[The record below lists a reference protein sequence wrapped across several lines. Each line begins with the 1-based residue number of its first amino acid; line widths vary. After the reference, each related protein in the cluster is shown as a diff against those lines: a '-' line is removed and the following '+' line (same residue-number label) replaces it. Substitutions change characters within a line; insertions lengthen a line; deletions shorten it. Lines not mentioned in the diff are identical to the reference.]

1 MRPDNRM
8 IQKNK
13 QGMTLIELMVV
24 IAIIMILM
32 GIVVGIS
39 GGASRGAAEAKAR
52 AEIGSMALELESYRA
67 DKGGYPPTGTGPEQ
81 GLTELVRWYRNER
94 YVGVE
99 WDLTDLNGAGRPVD
113 PWGREYHYS
122 LQGSGMFFRLGS
134 LGPDGR
140 FGSQPDQNSQENFGR
155 GDDITLRN

>member
-1 MRPDNRM
+1 M

-13 QGMTLIELMVV
+13 QGMTLMELMVV

-39 GGASRGAAEAKAR
+39 GGASRGAAEAKAK

-67 DKGGYPPTGTGPEQ
+67 DKGGYPPN
-81 GLTELVRWYRNER
+81 LRALVDWYER
-94 YVGVE
+94 RYAISVDADGNPIGAK
-99 WDLTDLNGAGRPVD
+99 WDLTDLSGQTPID

-122 LQGSGMFFRLGS
+122 LQGSGLFFRLGS

-140 FGSQPDQNSQENFGR
+140 FGSQPDQNRQENFGR